1 MVDLKELRKNKIE
14 ILEGI
19 RFWLAVLRKAD
30 NFTDLQREKLNLAY
44 HEVNEV
50 YESFE
55 QTKVLDKLLSDD

>member
-44 HEVNEV
+44 LEVNEV

-55 QTKVLDKLLSDD
+55 QAKVLDKLLSE

>member
-1 MVDLKELRKNKIE
+1 VDLKELRKNKIE

-55 QTKVLDKLLSDD
+55 QAKALDKLLSDFR